1 MRSDVTVCWGW
12 TRFIVHHVNVFGY
25 NGFDRLDPSPSS
37 NVCIVWQPSLFTPR
51 GSWHWDS
58 EKRIGDHH
66 LHHHHIS
73 NHHKLAPL
81 HQGHHHPT
89 NLFPTIYC
97 IEKSQFENPNFVWS
111 LFPCQPPACSWWSAT
126 ASMSLPVLPRP
137 TSGFL
142 VHHILQHD
150 RFYCLF

>member
-66 LHHHHIS
+66 LQHHYI
-73 NHHKLAPL
+73 
-81 HQGHHHPT
+81 T
-89 NLFPTIYC
+89 NLPPSIRDITIPPTY
-97 IEKSQFENPNFVWS
+97 SQPFTASKNPNSKTQILDHYHSLASPPRAAGEVQPQVWACLCCRDQQVGS
-111 LFPCQPPACSWWSAT
+111 LFTTFSN
-126 ASMSLPVLPRP
+126 MIVSLSL
-137 TSGFL
+137 
-142 VHHILQHD
+142 
-150 RFYCLF
+150 

>member
-73 NHHKLAPL
+73 NHHKLAPPPWGTSPS
-81 HQGHHHPT
+81 HQPLPNHLLYPRIPIQKHK
-89 NLFPTIYC
+89 FSIITI
-97 IEKSQFENPNFVWS
+97 S
-111 LFPCQPPACSWWSAT
+111 LPAPRVQLVKCNRKYEPACAAETNRWVCCSAHSS
-126 ASMSLPVLPRP
+126 AWLFLLSL
-137 TSGFL
+137 
-142 VHHILQHD
+142 
-150 RFYCLF
+150 